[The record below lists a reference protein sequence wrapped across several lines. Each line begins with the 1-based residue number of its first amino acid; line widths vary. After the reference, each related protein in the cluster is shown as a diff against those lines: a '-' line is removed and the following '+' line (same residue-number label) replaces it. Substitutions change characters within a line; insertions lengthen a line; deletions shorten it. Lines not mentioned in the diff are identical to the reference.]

1 MTMKQL
7 KAQVFTDSD
16 FPHHLFVRFH
26 NGRIACAKLLTR
38 SLHKDRG
45 IWHYY
50 LHKKS
55 GVKCAISEARIECAI
70 ESHREIADIRY
81 ISKNKA
87 YRAKKNALL
96 LGLIRA
102 KKELA
107 EEHPRIDIDKYIDDA
122 YIRILENGYI
132 PSDYTDLKD
141 FTFTWEVLQNGER
154 IASDTLTNIS
164 SPAGTIKTVKLDLP
178 QMNPGDGTEYFL
190 SIYALTR
197 NGNELVPK
205 GHEVAREQFAL
216 ESGNVFNRPSYDV
229 MYMQR
234 VDTIGNLWIIECAN
248 DVTIKIDKRNGE
260 LRGYCLGDRN
270 LIKHGFDVTI
280 YTRTKAKVEDLIAEG
295 VPFVADVKSCTQDQ
309 DVVITMVG
317 YPSDVKE
324 VYFGKEG
331 IIEMRKQELF

>member
-1 MTMKQL
+1 MKQL

-26 NGRIACAKLLTR
+26 NGRIACARLLTR

-50 LHKKS
+50 LQKKS

-141 FTFTWEVLQNGER
+141 FILKNVLAVKIEKER
-154 IASDTLTNIS
+154 KNIPFDDVAYFMSD
-164 SPAGTIKTVKLDLP
+164 
-178 QMNPGDGTEYFL
+178 
-190 SIYALTR
+190 
-197 NGNELVPK
+197 NE
-205 GHEVAREQFAL
+205 EE
-216 ESGNVFNRPSYDV
+216 
-229 MYMQR
+229 
-234 VDTIGNLWIIECAN
+234 
-248 DVTIKIDKRNGE
+248 
-260 LRGYCLGDRN
+260 
-270 LIKHGFDVTI
+270 
-280 YTRTKAKVEDLIAEG
+280 ED
-295 VPFVADVKSCTQDQ
+295 D
-309 DVVITMVG
+309 
-317 YPSDVKE
+317 
-324 VYFGKEG
+324 
-331 IIEMRKQELF
+331 KQENNEQKQE